1 MPNGKNNYCNKNF
14 EMAATMLRFLVPETK
29 FTVEETYLDYGAGMK
44 WETIIVKRGSGYEIG
59 SLDYQMLSPRQWDEL
74 YMADTVFDI
83 AQIVT
88 RLVKEQEKLLRPKT

>member
-1 MPNGKNNYCNKNF
+1 MPNGKNNPCDRKNF
-14 EMAATMLRFLVPETK
+14 EMAATMLRFIVPETK

-44 WETIIVKRGSGYEIG
+44 WETILATREGIG
-59 SLDYQMLSPRQWDEL
+59 GTHYQMLSPRQWDEL